1 MSTKDDKKSL
11 LESRNV
17 TIGNKRTS
25 MRLEPQMWG
34 ALERIAG
41 SERVTINKLCTRIE
55 RRRREIGLTA
65 ATRMFILSYY
75 RCLVW
80 RYERQWDGKGQGLAE
95 RAPSLKGAHRADW
108 VLEIVDTHMLEAGTA
123 HDETA
128 DDGMHRRRS
137 G

>member
-41 SERVTINKLCTRIE
+41 SERVTINNLCTRID
-55 RRRREIGLTA
+55 RRRREIGLTS

-80 RYERQWDGKGQGLAE
+80 RYAV
-95 RAPSLKGAHRADW
+95 SY
-108 VLEIVDTHMLEAGTA
+108 THLTLP
-123 HDETA
+123 TIL
-128 DDGMHRRRS
+128 RV
-137 G
+137 